1 MWLVDNNVPRQ
12 VTHLLRDLGH
22 DVVEVRD
29 VLAPG
34 APDAAIAAFARQSGR
49 RVVTHDVGFARACR
63 RDGIPHVWLR
73 TPETQDASRVRE
85 AIETIE
91 ACFDLGA
98 IRVTV
103 TRSSIACEEAPV

>member
-22 DVVEVRD
+22 DVVEVRE

-34 APDAAIAAFARQSGR
+34 APDATIAAFARRSGR

-63 RDGIPHVWLR
+63 RDGIPHLWLR
-73 TPETQDASRVRE
+73 MPEADDARRIRE
-85 AIETIE
+85 EIEKIE
-91 ACFDLGA
+91 ACFYVGA
-98 IRVTV
+98 LRVTV
-103 TRSSIACEEAPV
+103 TRSSIACEEARA